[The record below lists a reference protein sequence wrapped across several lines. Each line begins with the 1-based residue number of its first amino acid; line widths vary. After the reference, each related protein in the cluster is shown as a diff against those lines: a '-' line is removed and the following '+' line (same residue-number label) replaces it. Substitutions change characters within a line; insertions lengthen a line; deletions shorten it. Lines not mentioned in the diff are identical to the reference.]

1 MKAVYPGTFDPI
13 TNGHIDIIKR
23 AVQIF
28 DHLVIAVAANEDKSP
43 LFSDM
48 ERSQMAKNA
57 LSPLAE
63 QYNIEIV
70 NFSGLLVDFAKHLS
84 CKAIIRVLRAVS
96 DFEYEFQ
103 MSCMN
108 SRLDNNIQTIFLP
121 ASDNAHFISSRFV
134 KQIAKL
140 NGDISSLVPDSIA
153 KVLTAK
159 LSTSS

>member
-28 DHLVIAVAANEDKSP
+28 DNLVIAVAANEDKSP
-43 LFSDM
+43 LFSEM

-84 CKAIIRVLRAVS
+84 CKAIIRGLRAVS

-108 SRLDNNIQTIFLP
+108 SRLDNYIQTIFLP